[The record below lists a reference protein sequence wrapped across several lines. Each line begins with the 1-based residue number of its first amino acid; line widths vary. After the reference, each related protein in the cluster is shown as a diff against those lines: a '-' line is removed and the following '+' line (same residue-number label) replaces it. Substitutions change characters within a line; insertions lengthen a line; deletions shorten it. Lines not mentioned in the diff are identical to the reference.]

1 MRIKILLSIAFFS
14 LIVGSFNAQTHEHN
28 KWFQVLISIHGTVDH
43 EGVEANAMITECNS
57 EPVMLLELINT
68 NNYKVKAEWFHAPI
82 SKDGKQHYKDDMQTI
97 ELNAKEKIT
106 GKCGDKKQLIIK
118 LKDYGVK
125 MEDLQDYYGSNFNVT
140 KLN

>member
-1 MRIKILLSIAFFS
+1 MRTKILLFVVMFFMF
-14 LIVGSFNAQTHEHN
+14 LKNFNAQTREHN

-43 EGVEANAMITECNS
+43 QGVEANAMITECNS

-82 SKDGKQHYKDDMQTI
+82 TNDGKQHYKDEMQTI

-106 GKCGDKKQLIIK
+106 GKCGGKKQLIIK
-118 LKDYGVK
+118 LKDYNVK
-125 MEDLQDYYGSNFNVT
+125 VEDLQDYYGSNFNVT
-140 KLN
+140 K

>member
-1 MRIKILLSIAFFS
+1 MRFKNLLLVAIIS
-14 LIVGSFNAQTHEHN
+14 LFAKNFNAQDREQN
-28 KWFQVLISIHGTVDH
+28 KWFQVLISVHGTVDH
-43 EGVEANAMITECNS
+43 EGVEANAMITTCNS
-57 EPVMLLELINT
+57 EPVLLLELINT

-82 SKDGKQHYKDDMQTI
+82 TKDGKQHYKDEMQTI

-125 MEDLQDYYGSNFNVT
+125 VEDLQDYYGSNFNVT
-140 KLN
+140 K

>member
-1 MRIKILLSIAFFS
+1 MRTKILLIIALFS
-14 LIVGSFNAQTHEHN
+14 LLLVKNFNAQTREQN
-28 KWFQVLISIHGTVDH
+28 KWFQVLISVHGTVDY
-43 EGVEANAMITECNS
+43 EGVEANAMITTCNS

-82 SKDGKQHYKDDMQTI
+82 TKDGKQHYKDAMQTI

-118 LKDYGVK
+118 LKDYNVK
-125 MEDLQDYYGSNFNVT
+125 VEDLQDYYGSNFNVT
-140 KLN
+140 K